1 MILAVIISQ
10 MPMPES
16 QAEIAKEMTVQNPD
30 DDSVHT
36 VTFSMNGGNY
46 NGNYNGY
53 SFQNKTPVLVIDDG
67 DAIQSFPDE
76 KYASYSGYK
85 TEKNVWYTDA
95 ECLKKYEKNRQITE
109 SITLYKKWYRITSDG
124 NTLSDKGFHISAD
137 GTVLYQYDGDDKHV
151 QIPDTVTAIAEGAFK
166 DLTNVRGIT
175 LPPNIRRIDDNAF
188 TGVKDGSIIYIYDTD
203 TVDSKKY
210 AKQLA
215 DAYEQLVYSEY
226 LDIEAVEEI
235 AGIDYEGITLNEE
248 ESSASESSEEEQ
260 SKSEENSSEEESSE
274 EEESSSEEESSEKQ
288 ESGSEVESS
297 QEQESSSEVE
307 SSEAEESSSE
317 EESSEEEE
325 SSGVIIIEPDK
336 KYTVTFDTGISGVD
350 GEKREVLS
358 GRTISELVT
367 VNGNQPQ
374 ILKKG
379 SYQIEKDDGKQEL
392 TYTFQ
397 GWYHDKEYTKEWNFA
412 NDIIEEDTTIY
423 AKWDKEARAYFY
435 VTFSA
440 EGAQNVPKKQK
451 LYEDEKLKKPSPD
464 PSISNKTFKGWFTGA
479 ADSATEFTAWNKPVT
494 KDMTLYARFE
504 EKSYT
509 VVFHMNGGGFTGSY
523 NGTSYTD
530 AASLKTKITVGK
542 GISTSGYPESDTSA
556 SFKYSSY
563 NTDSNWYT
571 DKECLTTYAKKDSSG
586 NDTVLGGDLTLY
598 KKWYY
603 TSSGFTMNSSGNVLY
618 KYNGSSADVTIPGTV
633 TVIGKDAFSNVTG
646 ISSITLPDNISDVKA
661 NAFSGIMNS
670 SKDITITGKSE
681 NAKNVAKGLANQYT
695 HLVYKDSQTTTT
707 KNSNSDVNVV
717 KSGDIKL
724 GATISGST
732 GKTTATQT
740 TTSAAPTTGSIAL
753 GADTGSMGSSAM
765 SVTTASNESVTN
777 GTVASGAATANQT
790 ISSEQG
796 VPGASA
802 AISGARTVQKQNAAS
817 ASAPRSSE
825 HVKDATPKTGD
836 PMQYRMLLVC
846 AMFSVGALI
855 VLTGNGKK
863 KRFSAS

>member
-95 ECLKKYEKNRQITE
+95 ECLHKYEKDRQITE
-109 SITLYKKWYRITSDG
+109 SITLYKKWYKITSDG

-151 QIPDTVTAIAEGAFK
+151 QIPDTVTTIAEGAFEE
-166 DLTNVRGIT
+166 LTNVRGIT
-175 LPPNIRRIDDNAF
+175 LPPNICRIDDNAF
-188 TGVKDGSIIYIYDTD
+188 SGVKDGSIIYIYDTD
-203 TVDSKKY
+203 TADSKKY

-260 SKSEENSSEEESSE
+260 SKSEENSSEEESTE
-274 EEESSSEEESSEKQ
+274 EEESSSEEESS
-288 ESGSEVESS
+288 
-297 QEQESSSEVE
+297 QEQESNSEVE
-307 SSEAEESSSE
+307 SSEPEENSSE

-358 GRTISELVT
+358 GRTISELVA

-412 NDIIEEDTTIY
+412 NDIIEEDATIY

-440 EGAQNVPKKQK
+440 EGAQNVPEKQK
-451 LYEDEKLKKPSPD
+451 LYEDEKLKKPSPN
-464 PSISNKTFKGWFTGA
+464 PSISNKIFKGWFTGA
-479 ADSATEFTAWNKPVT
+479 ADSATEFAAWNKPVT

-586 NDTVLGGDLTLY
+586 NDTVPGGDLTLY

-661 NAFSGIMNS
+661 NAFSGITNS

-765 SVTTASNESVTN
+765 PVTTASNESVTN

>member
-1 MILAVIISQ
+1 MYRRLKNILGISLMILAIIISQ
-10 MPMPES
+10 VPMAES
-16 QAEIAKEMTVQNPD
+16 QAEIAKE
-30 DDSVHT
+30 SVHT

-46 NGNYNGY
+46 DGEYNGY
-53 SFQNKTPVLVIDDG
+53 RFQNKTPVLVVDDG
-67 DAIQSFPDE
+67 DAITSFPNE
-76 KYASYSGYK
+76 QSAAYSGYK
-85 TEKNVWYTDA
+85 TDKNVWYTDM
-95 ECLKKYEKNRQITE
+95 ECLNEYEKDRQITE
-109 SITLYKKWYRITSDG
+109 SITLYKKWYQITSDG
-124 NTLSDKGFHISAD
+124 STLSDKGFYISAD

-151 QIPDTVTAIAEGAFK
+151 EIPATVTTIAEGAFG

-175 LPPNIRRIDDNAF
+175 LPPNISRIEDNAF
-188 TGVKDGSIIYIYDTD
+188 SGVKDGSIIYIYDAD
-203 TVDSKKY
+203 TTDSKKC
-210 AKQLA
+210 AKQIA
-215 DAYEQLVYSEY
+215 DSYEQLVYSEY
-226 LDIEAVEEI
+226 LDIETVEEI
-235 AGIDYEGITLNEE
+235 AGIDFEGILVNEE
-248 ESSASESSEEEQ
+248 ESSAEESSEEE
-260 SKSEENSSEEESSE
+260 NSRV
-274 EEESSSEEESSEKQ
+274 EESSSEEESSK
-288 ESGSEVESS
+288 VE
-297 QEQESSSEVE
+297 ESSSEEE
-307 SSEAEESSSE
+307 SSKVEESSSEEESSKAEESSSE

-325 SSGVIIIEPDK
+325 SSGVIIIEPGRNDR

-350 GEKREVLS
+350 GEKREVLG
-358 GRTISELVT
+358 GRTISDLVA

-379 SYQIEKDDGKQEL
+379 AYQIEKDDGKQEI

-397 GWYHDKEYTKEWNFA
+397 GWYQDQNFKNEWDFSN
-412 NDIIEEDTTIY
+412 NIIEEDTTIY
-423 AKWDKEARAYFY
+423 AKWDKDTRAYFY

-440 EGAQNVPKKQK
+440 EGASNVPEKQK
-451 LYEDEKLKKPSPD
+451 LYEDEKLKKPSPN
-464 PSISNKTFKGWFTGA
+464 PSISNKTFLGWFTGKD
-479 ADSATEFTAWNKPVT
+479 DSATEFTAWNSTVKQ
-494 KDMTLYARFE
+494 DMTLYAHFE

-542 GISTSGYPESDTSA
+542 GIPASGYPESDTSA

-563 NTDSNWYT
+563 STDSNWYT
-571 DKECLTTYAKKDSSG
+571 DKECLTAYAKKDSNG

-603 TSSGFTMNSSGNVLY
+603 TSSGFTMNSSGSVLY
-618 KYNGSSADVTIPGTV
+618 KYSGSVADVTIPVSV

-661 NAFSGIMNS
+661 NAFSGITNS

-707 KNSNSDVNVV
+707 TNNNSDVNVV

-724 GATISGST
+724 GATVTGSA
-732 GKTTATQT
+732 GKTTASQT
-740 TTSAAPTTGSIAL
+740 TSSASSTGSIAL
-753 GADTGSMGSSAM
+753 GADTGSMGSSSTSGA
-765 SVTTASNESVTN
+765 TASNGAVSN
-777 GTVASGAATANQT
+777 GTVAVNQT
-790 ISSEQG
+790 ISADQG
-796 VPGASA
+796 VPVSSSA
-802 AISGARTVQKQNAAS
+802 TAGSKTVQKQNVAS
-817 ASAPRSSE
+817 ASAPKSSE
-825 HVKDATPKTGD
+825 HIKDATPKTGD
-836 PMQYRMLLVC
+836 PTQYRMLIVC

>member
-10 MPMPES
+10 IPMPDS
-16 QAEIAKEMTVQNPD
+16 QAEIAKEMTAQNPD
-30 DDSVHT
+30 DESVHT

-46 NGNYNGY
+46 DGNYNGY

-67 DAIQSFPDE
+67 DAIKSFPDE

-95 ECLKKYEKNRQITE
+95 ECLQEYEKDRQITE

-124 NTLSDKGFHISAD
+124 NTLSDKGFHVSAD

-151 QIPDTVTAIAEGAFK
+151 QIPDTVTTIAEGAFK
-166 DLTNVRGIT
+166 DLANARGIT

-188 TGVKDGSIIYIYDTD
+188 SGVKDGSIIYIYDTN
-203 TVDSKKY
+203 TADSKKY

-215 DAYEQLVYSEY
+215 DAYEQMVYSEY

-235 AGIDYEGITLNEE
+235 AGIDYEDISLNEE

-260 SKSEENSSEEESSE
+260 SKSEESSSDTESSKTEQSSSEEESSQVEQSSSEEGSKAEESSVEVESSEAQESSVEVESSE
-274 EEESSSEEESSEKQ
+274 EEESSS
-288 ESGSEVESS
+288 
-297 QEQESSSEVE
+297 
-307 SSEAEESSSE
+307 
-317 EESSEEEE
+317 
-325 SSGVIIIEPDK
+325 VIIIEPDK

-379 SYQIEKDDGKQEL
+379 SYQIEKDDGKQEI

-440 EGAQNVPKKQK
+440 EGAQNVPEKQK
-451 LYEDEKLKKPSPD
+451 LYEDENLKKPSPN
-464 PSISNKTFKGWFTGA
+464 PSISNKIFKGWFTGA
-479 ADSATEFTAWNKPVT
+479 ADSAEEFTSWNKPVT
-494 KDMTLYARFE
+494 KDLTLYARFE

-542 GISTSGYPESDTSA
+542 GISSSGYPESETSA

-563 NTDSNWYT
+563 QTDSNWYT
-571 DKECLTTYAKKDSSG
+571 DKECLAAYAKKDTNG

-603 TSSGFTMNSSGNVLY
+603 TSSGFTMNASGNVLY
-618 KYNGSSADVTIPGTV
+618 KYSGSLADVTIPGSV

-646 ISSITLPDNISDVKA
+646 ISSITLPDNISDVRS
-661 NAFSGIMNS
+661 NAFSGITNS

-695 HLVYKDSQTTTT
+695 HLVYRDSQTTDTT
-707 KNSNSDVNVV
+707 NSNSNVNVV

-732 GKTTATQT
+732 GKTTAAQT
-740 TTSAAPTTGSIAL
+740 TTNATQATGSITL
-753 GADTGSMGSSAM
+753 GTDTGSMGSSA
-765 SVTTASNESVTN
+765 VPATG
-777 GTVASGAATANQT
+777 GTVTGGTAAANQT

-796 VPGASA
+796 VPGASSA
-802 AISGARTVQKQNAAS
+802 VAGARTVQKQNATS

-825 HVKDATPKTGD
+825 HIKDATPKTGD
-836 PMQYRMLLVC
+836 PTQYRMLIVC

>member
-10 MPMPES
+10 IPMPDS
-16 QAEIAKEMTVQNPD
+16 QAEIAKEMTAQNPD
-30 DDSVHT
+30 DESVHT

-46 NGNYNGY
+46 DGNYNGY

-67 DAIQSFPDE
+67 DAIKSFPDE

-95 ECLKKYEKNRQITE
+95 ECLQEYEKDRQITE

-124 NTLSDKGFHISAD
+124 NTLSDKGFHVSAD

-151 QIPDTVTAIAEGAFK
+151 QIPDTVTTIAEGAFK
-166 DLTNVRGIT
+166 DLANARGIT

-188 TGVKDGSIIYIYDTD
+188 SGVKDGSIIYIYDTN
-203 TVDSKKY
+203 TADSKKY

-215 DAYEQLVYSEY
+215 DAYEQMVYSEY

-235 AGIDYEGITLNEE
+235 AGIDYEDISLNEE

-260 SKSEENSSEEESSE
+260 SKSEESSSDTESSKTEQSSSEEESSQVEQSSSEEGSKAEESSVEVESSEAQESSVEVESSE
-274 EEESSSEEESSEKQ
+274 EEESSS
-288 ESGSEVESS
+288 
-297 QEQESSSEVE
+297 
-307 SSEAEESSSE
+307 
-317 EESSEEEE
+317 
-325 SSGVIIIEPDK
+325 VIIIEPDK

-379 SYQIEKDDGKQEL
+379 SYQIEKDDGKQEI

-440 EGAQNVPKKQK
+440 EGAQNVPEKQK
-451 LYEDEKLKKPSPD
+451 LYEDENLKKPSPN
-464 PSISNKTFKGWFTGA
+464 PSISNKIFKGWFTGA
-479 ADSATEFTAWNKPVT
+479 ADSAEEFTSWNKPVT
-494 KDMTLYARFE
+494 KDLTLYARFE

-542 GISTSGYPESDTSA
+542 GISSSGYPESETSA

-563 NTDSNWYT
+563 QTDSNWYT
-571 DKECLTTYAKKDSSG
+571 DKECLAAYAKKDTNG

-603 TSSGFTMNSSGNVLY
+603 TSSGFTMNASGNVLY
-618 KYNGSSADVTIPGTV
+618 KYSGSLADVTIPGSV

-646 ISSITLPDNISDVKA
+646 ISSITLPDNISDVRS
-661 NAFSGIMNS
+661 NAFSGITNS

-695 HLVYKDSQTTTT
+695 HLVYRDSQTADTT
-707 KNSNSDVNVV
+707 NSNSNVNVV

-732 GKTTATQT
+732 GKTTAAQT
-740 TTSAAPTTGSIAL
+740 TTNATQATGSITL
-753 GADTGSMGSSAM
+753 GTDTGSMGSSA
-765 SVTTASNESVTN
+765 VPATG
-777 GTVASGAATANQT
+777 GTVTGGTAAANQT

-796 VPGASA
+796 VPGASSA
-802 AISGARTVQKQNAAS
+802 VAGARTVQKQNVTS